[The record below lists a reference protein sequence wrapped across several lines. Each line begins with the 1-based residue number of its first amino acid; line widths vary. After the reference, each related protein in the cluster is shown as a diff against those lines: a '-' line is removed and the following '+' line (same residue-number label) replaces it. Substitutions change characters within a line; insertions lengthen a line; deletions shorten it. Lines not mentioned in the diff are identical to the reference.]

1 MVFLLLYNEITML
14 TPINHNS
21 WLFSTCV
28 SYQNSNRRRKKD
40 GGEMGSLKKMD
51 SVEQNLQVSSKDVP
65 ILYVNGLR
73 RVLPDGLAHLTLLE
87 YLRGIYFFFPFILH
101 PNQIIA

>member
-1 MVFLLLYNEITML
+1 
-14 TPINHNS
+14 
-21 WLFSTCV
+21 V
-28 SYQNSNRRRKKD
+28 SVIKIEFHQRRRKKD

-65 ILYVNGLR
+65 ILYVNGVR

-87 YLRGIYFFFPFILH
+87 YLRGIILFSFSSPSNSNNRTQFQLVYFMS
-101 PNQIIA
+101 